1 MLDKTETDK
10 QLSSVSLV
18 GSQNVYQ
25 TIIAFALYMSSILK
39 PLYEPLSVNVKAED
53 RRAETMLTRS
63 SLQMRD
69 KVTQEEDKV
78 TQQEAGSQAGPL
90 SLDLTSGWIQPES
103 DNYTT

>member
-1 MLDKTETDK
+1 MSNILK
-10 QLSSVSLV
+10 QLNNFLW
-18 GSQNVYQ
+18 
-25 TIIAFALYMSSILK
+25 LK
-39 PLYEPLSVNVKAED
+39 LYEPLSVNVKAED

-90 SLDLTSGWIQPES
+90 SLDLTLGWIQPES
-103 DNYTT
+103 DNDLNVTIKVFRSIANI